1 MSRLRLE
8 GKDVI
13 VFQGVY
19 PPLEDTFLL
28 IDALRSGAAG
38 RALELCCGTG
48 AVGLSVADKLDSIT
62 ALDINPVAVKNA
74 RQNYVN
80 NGLSGKLD
88 AVAGDLFSPLKKQAF
103 DLIFMNPPYL
113 LDEEGGSE
121 DLSWSGGEGGRR
133 IIDRFI
139 EGLGGFLGEKGR
151 ALFVQSTLNGIDESL
166 DMIKGE
172 GMVGRVVSKV
182 NFQFEG
188 LVVIEVRH
196 RTPSERLKY

>member
-19 PPLEDTFLL
+19 PPSEDTFLL

-48 AVGLSVADKLDSIT
+48 AVGLSVADKLDSIM
-62 ALDINPVAVKNA
+62 ALDINPVAVKNT

-80 NGLSGKLD
+80 NGLSERLD
-88 AVAGDLFSPLKKQAF
+88 AVVGDLFSPLKRQAF

-113 LDEEGGSE
+113 LDEEGGPE
-121 DLSWSGGEGGRR
+121 DLSWSGGERGRR

-172 GMVGRVVSKV
+172 GMVGRVISEV
-182 NFQFEG
+182 NFQLEG

-196 RTPSERLKY
+196 RIRF